1 MKTQAEGAQKM
12 FSGKSIVIFSQ
23 QNETADKLCLAAGE
37 SGFGSVI
44 VSDGSSFNVLMNDLP
59 SLVIVNAPLEKEFGL
74 ELAVNASGYGC
85 GVIIA
90 APQKVCG
97 EIAAKL
103 AARDIFILPKPFNQ
117 ATLLQAIRFVT
128 LTKVSSDVLK
138 TEKEQLE
145 TKLRDMKLID
155 RAKCVLVQ
163 YLRIS
168 EKEAHRQIQKRAMDM
183 RTTQAEVA
191 KDIIKTYE
199 I

>member
-1 MKTQAEGAQKM
+1 MSDEKK
-12 FSGKSIVIFSQ
+12 IVIFSQ
-23 QNETADKLCLAAGE
+23 HNDTADKLCLAAGE
-37 SGFGSVI
+37 SGFANIIS
-44 VSDGSSFNVLMNDLP
+44 SDGTNYSEILKEDT
-59 SLVIVNAPLEKEFGL
+59 SLVIVNAPLKNEFGL
-74 ELAVNASGYGC
+74 ELAVNCLEYGC

-97 EIAAKL
+97 EIAAKIGS
-103 AARDIFILPKPFNQ
+103 RDIFILPKPFNHT
-117 ATLLQAIRFVT
+117 TLLQTVRFVM
-128 LTKVSSDVLK
+128 LTKASSDVLK

-145 TKLRDMKLID
+145 GKLRDTKLID

-168 EKEAHRQIQKRAMDM
+168 EKDAHRQIQKRAMDM

>member
-1 MKTQAEGAQKM
+1 MLH
-12 FSGKSIVIFSQ
+12 GKSIVIFSQ
-23 QNETADKLCLAAGE
+23 QNDTADKLCLAAGE
-37 SGFGSVI
+37 SGFENI
-44 VSDGSSFNVLMNDLP
+44 ISSNGTNYASLLKNQP
-59 SLVIVNAPLEKEFGL
+59 SLVVVNAPLEKEFGL
-74 ELAVNASGYGC
+74 ELAVNALGYGC

-90 APQKVCG
+90 APQKVCD
-97 EIAAKL
+97 EIAAKIGN
-103 AARDIFILPKPFNQ
+103 RDIFILPKPFNHT
-117 ATLLQAIRFVT
+117 TLLQAIRFVT
-128 LTKVSSDVLK
+128 LTKTNSDVLK

-145 TKLRDMKLID
+145 TKLRDTKLID

-168 EKEAHRQIQKRAMDM
+168 EKDAHRQIQKRAMDM

>member
-1 MKTQAEGAQKM
+1 MSDK
-12 FSGKSIVIFSQ
+12 KSIVIFSQ
-23 QNETADKLCLAAGE
+23 QNDTSDKLCLAAGD
-37 SGFGSVI
+37 SGFKDI
-44 VSDGSSFNVLMNDLP
+44 ICSDGSDCAALLDALP

-74 ELAVNASGYGC
+74 ELAVSASAYGC

-97 EIAAKL
+97 EIAAKIES
-103 AARDIFILPKPFNQ
+103 RDIFILPKPFNH
-117 ATLLQAIRFVT
+117 AALLQVIRFVM
-128 LTKVSSDVLK
+128 LTKASSDVLK

-145 TKLRDMKLID
+145 SKLRDTKLID

-168 EKEAHRQIQKRAMDM
+168 EKDAHRQIQKRAMDM

-199 I
+199 M

>member
-1 MKTQAEGAQKM
+1 M
-12 FSGKSIVIFSQ
+12 FSGKDAVVFSQ
-23 QNETADKLCLAAGE
+23 QNNISDKLCLAVGE
-37 SGFGSVI
+37 SGFGDVTL
-44 VSDGSSFNVLMNDLP
+44 SDGSNSASLLEQTP

-74 ELAVNASGYGC
+74 ELAVTASGSGC
-85 GVIIA
+85 GVIIC
-90 APQKVCG
+90 APQKTCE
-97 EIAAKL
+97 EIASKIGG
-103 AARDIFILPKPFNQ
+103 RDIFILPKPFNH
-117 ATLLQAIRFVT
+117 TSLLQVIRFVM
-128 LTKVSSDVLK
+128 LAKDSSNVLR

-145 TKLRDMKLID
+145 TKLRDTKLID

-183 RTTQAEVA
+183 HTTQAEIA

>member
-1 MKTQAEGAQKM
+1 MFGEKNVIIFTQP
-12 FSGKSIVIFSQ
+12 
-23 QNETADKLCLAAGE
+23 NDTADKLCLAVGE
-37 SGFGSVI
+37 SGFDSV
-44 VSDGSSFNVLMNDLP
+44 VTSDGTNSSLLLDKSP
-59 SLVIVNAPLEKEFGL
+59 SLVIVNAPLEAEFGL
-74 ELAVNASGYGC
+74 DLAVNAYRQDC

-90 APQKVCG
+90 APQRVCS
-97 EIAAKL
+97 EVAAKIGN
-103 AARDIFILPKPFNQ
+103 RDIFILPKPFNH
-117 ATLLQAIRFVT
+117 ATLLQAIRFVA
-128 LTKVSSDVLK
+128 LTKVNSDVLK

-145 TKLRDMKLID
+145 NQLRDTKLID

-168 EKEAHRQIQKRAMDM
+168 EKDAHRQIQKRAMDM

>member
-1 MKTQAEGAQKM
+1 MLKK
-12 FSGKSIVIFSQ
+12 KNVVIFSQ
-23 QNETADKLCLAAGE
+23 QNDTADKLCFAAGE
-37 SGFGSVI
+37 SGFENIIS
-44 VSDGSSFNVLMNDLP
+44 SDGTNYASLLEDRP
-59 SLVIVNAPLEKEFGL
+59 ALVIVNAPLEKEFGL
-74 ELAVNASGYGC
+74 ELAVNASAYGC

-90 APQKVCG
+90 APHRHCDG
-97 EIAAKL
+97 IATKIEN
-103 AARDIFILPKPFNQ
+103 RDIFILPKPFNQ
-117 ATLLQAIRFVT
+117 PTLVQAIRFVM
-128 LTKVSSDVLK
+128 LTKASSDVLK

-145 TKLRDMKLID
+145 TKLRDTKLID

-168 EKEAHRQIQKRAMDM
+168 EKDAHRQIQKRAMDM

>member
-1 MKTQAEGAQKM
+1 MSG
-12 FSGKSIVIFSQ
+12 GKSIIIFTRP
-23 QNETADKLCLAAGE
+23 NDTADKICLAAGE
-37 SGFGSVI
+37 SGFENIIS
-44 VSDGSSFNVLMNDLP
+44 SDGTNYSSLLNDNP
-59 SLVIVNAPLEKEFGL
+59 SLVIVNAPLETEFGL
-74 ELAVNASGYGC
+74 ELTVNAYECGC

-97 EIAAKL
+97 EIAAKIGN
-103 AARDIFILPKPFNQ
+103 RSIFILPKPFNH
-117 ATLLQAIRFVT
+117 AALLQAIRFVM
-128 LTKVSSDVLK
+128 LTKATSDVLK
-138 TEKEQLE
+138 NEKEQLE
-145 TKLRDMKLID
+145 TKLRDTKLID

-168 EKEAHRQIQKRAMDM
+168 EKDAHRQIQKRAMDM

>member
-1 MKTQAEGAQKM
+1 MLQK
-12 FSGKSIVIFSQ
+12 KSIVIFSQ
-23 QNETADKLCLAAGE
+23 QNDTADKLCLAAGE
-37 SGFGSVI
+37 SGFECI
-44 VSDGSSFNVLMNDLP
+44 ISSNSANYAPLLENNP
-59 SLVIVNAPLEKEFGL
+59 SLVIVNAPLENEFGL
-74 ELAVNASGYGC
+74 ELAVNASGCGC

-90 APQKVCG
+90 APQKICDD
-97 EIAAKL
+97 IAAKIGN
-103 AARDIFILPKPFNQ
+103 RDIFILPKPFNH
-117 ATLLQAIRFVT
+117 ATLVQAIRFVT
-128 LTKVSSDVLK
+128 LTKANNDVLK

-145 TKLRDMKLID
+145 TKLRDTKLID

-168 EKEAHRQIQKRAMDM
+168 EKDAHRQIQKRAMDM